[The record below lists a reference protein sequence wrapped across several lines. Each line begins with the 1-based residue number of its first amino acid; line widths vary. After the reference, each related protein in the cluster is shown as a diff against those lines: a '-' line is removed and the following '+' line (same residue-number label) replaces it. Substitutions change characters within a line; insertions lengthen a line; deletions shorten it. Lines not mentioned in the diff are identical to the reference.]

1 MHWLRV
7 DRYYAGDPE
16 APETYFEPV
25 PCMHCEQAPCEMG
38 CPVHATVHSPD
49 GVNLMVYNR
58 CIGTRTCSSYCPYKV
73 RRFNWFDYTTDAP
86 SPTEAQRNPDVTV
99 RGRGVMEKCTYC
111 IQRIEGA
118 KVQAD
123 IENRA
128 VRDGEVMTACQQA
141 CPAQAISFGNL
152 ADANSAVAR
161 QRAKPAQLFAPRQAG
176 DAAAHDLSRADRR
189 RETAMASKTP
199 AIPLSDTY
207 REITRDVARIP
218 LQMPARIP
226 WLIALILSLAL
237 LALFLASITYLF
249 ARGVGIWG
257 LNIPVNWAFAIHLYV
272 WWLGLGHAG
281 TLISAMLLLMGQDW
295 RNSLN
300 RFAEAMTVCAVICA
314 GMEPVIHLGRPWF
327 LYWMFPYPATM
338 GVWPQF
344 RSPLE
349 WDVWAVMTYLI
360 VSILFWYIGLVPDLA
375 TVRDRAKKRGWQV
388 FFGIF
393 ALGWRGSARHWA
405 VWNKTY
411 RTIAAIA
418 VPLVVSVHSEVS
430 LLFASGQIPGWH
442 STIFPPYFV
451 LGAAFSGF
459 AMVAMIAIVMRH
471 TFQLGH
477 IVTERHLDVLAKVTL
492 AMGMMTAYGYL
503 FEVFDGLLF
512 GRAARDRDAPRPLL
526 RRSTPGP
533 IGARSCATSCRSR
546 GCGSHACG
554 EALCCSS

>member
-1 MHWLRV
+1 
-7 DRYYAGDPE
+7 
-16 APETYFEPV
+16 
-25 PCMHCEQAPCEMG
+25 
-38 CPVHATVHSPD
+38 
-49 GVNLMVYNR
+49 
-58 CIGTRTCSSYCPYKV
+58 
-73 RRFNWFDYTTDAP
+73 
-86 SPTEAQRNPDVTV
+86 
-99 RGRGVMEKCTYC
+99 
-111 IQRIEGA
+111 
-118 KVQAD
+118 
-123 IENRA
+123 
-128 VRDGEVMTACQQA
+128 
-141 CPAQAISFGNL
+141 
-152 ADANSAVAR
+152 
-161 QRAKPAQLFAPRQAG
+161 
-176 DAAAHDLSRADRR
+176 
-189 RETAMASKTP
+189 MASKTP
-199 AIPLSDTY
+199 VIPLTETY
-207 REITRDVARIP
+207 RDISREVARIP
-218 LQMPARIP
+218 LHMPARVP

-237 LALFLASITYLF
+237 LSLFLASITYLF

-314 GMEPVIHLGRPWF
+314 GMEPIIHLGRPWF

-375 TVRDRAKKRGWQV
+375 AVRDRAKKRGWQV

-430 LLFASGQIPGWH
+430 LLFAAGQIPGWH

-451 LGAAFSGF
+451 LGAAYSGF

-471 TFQLGH
+471 TFQLKQ

-492 AMGMMTAYGYL
+492 AMGLMTAYGYV
-503 FEVFDGLLF
+503 FEIFDGFYSGDAHEIATIHDRFFGIYAWSFWGAVIFNFVPIQGLWFDRVRRSPVLLF
-512 GRAARDRDAPRPLL
+512 LISTSVVVGMWLERYMILVTSLYKDFLPSSFGHYTPSFWDWSTYIGMLGLFMTPFLLFVRFLPSISIFEDKEVLAREKEEAA
-526 RRSTPGP
+526 
-533 IGARSCATSCRSR
+533 
-546 GCGSHACG
+546 HA
-554 EALCCSS
+554 

>member
-1 MHWLRV
+1 MASRYGPLPLNDSLR
-7 DRYYAGDPE
+7 D
-16 APETYFEPV
+16 
-25 PCMHCEQAPCEMG
+25 
-38 CPVHATVHSPD
+38 
-49 GVNLMVYNR
+49 
-58 CIGTRTCSSYCPYKV
+58 I
-73 RRFNWFDYTTDAP
+73 TT
-86 SPTEAQRNPDVTV
+86 Q
-99 RGRGVMEKCTYC
+99 
-111 IQRIEGA
+111 
-118 KVQAD
+118 
-123 IENRA
+123 
-128 VRDGEVMTACQQA
+128 
-141 CPAQAISFGNL
+141 
-152 ADANSAVAR
+152 VAR
-161 QRAKPAQLFAPRQAG
+161 V
-176 DAAAHDLSRADRR
+176 
-189 RETAMASKTP
+189 
-199 AIPLSDTY
+199 PL
-207 REITRDVARIP
+207 R
-218 LQMPARIP
+218 MPARVP

-314 GMEPVIHLGRPWF
+314 GMEPIIHLGRPWF

-338 GVWPQF
+338 AVWPQF

-375 TVRDRAKKRGWQV
+375 TVRDRAKKRCWQV

-471 TFQLGH
+471 TFKLGH
-477 IVTERHLDVLAKVTL
+477 IVTARHLDVLAKVLL
-492 AMGMMTAYGYL
+492 AMGMMTAYGYV
-503 FEVFDGLLF
+503 FEVFDAYYSGETHEIATVHDRFFGEYAWSYWGAVVCNFVPLQGLWLERVRRSPVLLF
-512 GRAARDRDAPRPLL
+512 LISTSVVVGMWLERYMILVTSLYKDFLPSSFGHYTPTFWDWSTYIGMLGLFMTPFLLFVRFLPSISIFEDKEVLAREKEEAA
-526 RRSTPGP
+526 
-533 IGARSCATSCRSR
+533 
-546 GCGSHACG
+546 HA
-554 EALCCSS
+554 